1 MERADLIMVIGAMM
15 IFSVL
20 LLNVNRYTVHNEK
33 VNTDIEIEY
42 TALSLAQNLIDE
54 ARWKSFSS
62 ISDYN
67 NVSTVD
73 STKVGVYQVD
83 STVNYVTPDDTEVN
97 SGSATNYKRL
107 SVTVSS
113 NLMAH
118 SVTLS
123 YVKSK

>member
-1 MERADLIMVIGAMM
+1 MQRADLILVLGAMM

-20 LLNVNRYTVHNEK
+20 LLNVNRFTVHNDK
-33 VNTDIEIEY
+33 VNTDIEIQY
-42 TALSLAQNLIDE
+42 TALSLAQNVIDE

-62 ISDYN
+62 LDDYN
-67 NVSTVD
+67 NQSTVD

-83 STVNYVTPDDTEVN
+83 TTVNYVTPDNTEG
-97 SGSATNYKRL
+97 SAGSATNYKRL

-118 SVTLS
+118 PVTLS
-123 YVKSK
+123 YIKSK

>member
-1 MERADLIMVIGAMM
+1 MDRADLILVIGAMM

-20 LLNVNRYTVHNEK
+20 LLNANRFILHNEK
-33 VNTDIEIEY
+33 VSTNMEVQY

-54 ARWKSFSS
+54 ARWKSFN
-62 ISDYN
+62 DLDGYN
-67 NVSTVD
+67 NLSTID
-73 STKVGVYQVD
+73 TTKVGIYQVD

-107 SVTVSS
+107 TVTVSS
-113 NLMAH
+113 DYMSH
-118 SVTLS
+118 TVTLS